1 MGVLGD
7 VTAERHR
14 RSVRSAPIMAVAAG
28 RFGSWVSEKAENHL
42 SPAKGEKLP
51 GCVVFEW

>member
-1 MGVLGD
+1 MVVLGD

-14 RSVRSAPIMAVAAG
+14 RSVRSAPRMAIAAG
-28 RFGSWVSEKAENHL
+28 RFGFCVSEKAENHL

-51 GCVVFEW
+51 GGVVFEW

>member
-7 VTAERHR
+7 VTAELRR
-14 RSVRSAPIMAVAAG
+14 RSVRSAPRMAIAVG

-51 GCVVFEW
+51 GGVVFEG

>member
-14 RSVRSAPIMAVAAG
+14 RSVRSAPRMAVAAG

-51 GCVVFEW
+51 GGVVFEW